1 MASGA
6 GAGAT
11 FPVFA
16 AVRRAAA
23 ASLLA
28 KLTGCR
34 AARAATLKELLS
46 QWEEENNS
54 EGLILIHNWYIYIE
68 MDVRWCK
75 IMNDLMIYPGAKWEV
90 DNFNLRLPQQTSPI
104 GNHGSIFRFH
114 LDEFNG

>member
-6 GAGAT
+6 GAGAAGAT

-16 AVRRAAA
+16 ARRAAA

-54 EGLILIHNWYIYIE
+54 EGLILIHN
-68 MDVRWCK
+68 
-75 IMNDLMIYPGAKWEV
+75 
-90 DNFNLRLPQQTSPI
+90 
-104 GNHGSIFRFH
+104 
-114 LDEFNG
+114 

>member
-1 MASGA
+1 MYQATITTSNMASGA

-16 AVRRAAA
+16 ARRAAA

-46 QWEEENNS
+46 QWEEENKS
-54 EGLILIHNWYIYIE
+54 KGLILIHN
-68 MDVRWCK
+68 
-75 IMNDLMIYPGAKWEV
+75 
-90 DNFNLRLPQQTSPI
+90 
-104 GNHGSIFRFH
+104 
-114 LDEFNG
+114 